1 MARDHCRHGL
11 VGAARRAHGCRWQS
25 MRMSAEMV
33 QGGGSYPAESTWQ
46 LPVSLRRVLL
56 LVPPI
61 LLAGLEVVHPQ
72 PQMNVQAIL
81 DASTWFATFHAIQL
95 VLIGLVAVS
104 VLLLAD
110 SFGRATA
117 WVTRIGI
124 GLFLVFFSAYDTLAG
139 IGTGLAMR
147 SARTL
152 SAAQQ
157 EGVFLV
163 VKDWP
168 GLALPFILSI
178 VGTGGWVLVVGSLA
192 LVARRQAAPRYEW
205 ILLGL
210 AAIFLL
216 GGHPFPW
223 GTLAFGCFFVAALLD
238 EWRRRSV
245 G

>member
-1 MARDHCRHGL
+1 
-11 VGAARRAHGCRWQS
+11 
-25 MRMSAEMV
+25 MSAETV
-33 QGGGSYPAESTWQ
+33 QGGGSYAAEPTWP

-56 LVPPI
+56 LVPPL

-72 PQMNVQAIL
+72 PQMNVRAL
-81 DASTWFATFHAIQL
+81 MDASTWFATFHAIQL
-95 VLIGLVAVS
+95 ALIGLVAVS

-117 WVTRIGI
+117 WATRIGI
-124 GLFLVFFSAYDTLAG
+124 GMFLVFFSAYDTLAG

-157 EGVFLV
+157 EGVFLI

-168 GLALPFILSI
+168 GLAAPFALSI
-178 VGTGGWVLVVGSLA
+178 LGTAGWVVAVGALA
-192 LVARRQAAPRYEW
+192 LAARRQAAPRREW
-205 ILLGL
+205 ILLVF
-210 AAIFLL
+210 AAVFLL

-223 GTLAFGCFFVAALLD
+223 GTLAFGCFFIAALFHEL
-238 EWRRRSV
+238 RAGRAGASP
-245 G
+245 